1 MSVSALDRDCV
12 KHGCA
17 KELLDPKLR
26 EFDDCFN
33 GNIRMGDI
41 DGAVERNGHILWCE
55 FKNPG
60 GASDF
65 DNRFKAQIGQ
75 AFAFTRNSGK
85 QTFAFVIANTVS
97 MEVLSYRLIWRGR
110 WLGDWRNGSD
120 FKPFLRRWFDR
131 ANGSAVRAA
140 E

>member
-1 MSVSALDRDCV
+1 MQSALDRDCE

-26 EFDDCFN
+26 EFDDCF
-33 GNIRMGDI
+33 GGKIRMGDV

-60 GASDF
+60 GAADF
-65 DNRFKAQIGQ
+65 DNRFQAQIRQ
-75 AFAFTRNSGK
+75 AMAFTMNSDK
-85 QTFAFVIANTVS
+85 QTFAFVIAQTTC
-97 MEVLSYRLIWRGR
+97 MDILSYRLIRKGKWA
-110 WLGDWRNGSD
+110 GDWRAGDD
-120 FKPFLRRWFDR
+120 FKPFLRRWFDW
-131 ANGSAVRAA
+131 ADGVTMRAA